1 MGIYYGCFDEDDIT
15 DNTDKL
21 DMYSVYLITAFEMP
35 KAALLTVLGLLYV
48 INMQTNYEAHFDVYT

>member
-1 MGIYYGCFDEDDIT
+1 MYNGSFDEDDIT
-15 DNTDKL
+15 ENTDKL
-21 DMYSVYLITAFEMP
+21 DKYSVYLITAFEMP